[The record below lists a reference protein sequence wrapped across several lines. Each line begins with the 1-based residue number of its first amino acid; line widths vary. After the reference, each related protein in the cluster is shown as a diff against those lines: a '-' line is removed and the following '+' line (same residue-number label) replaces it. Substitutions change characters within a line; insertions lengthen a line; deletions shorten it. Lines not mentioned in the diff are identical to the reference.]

1 MPEGIAHPPSDLA
14 ERLLE
19 PGLYVDDPFP
29 LYDELR
35 SSAPV
40 AWCASRGFWALTR
53 HRDVSEVSVDPGRFR
68 SGAGILVD
76 EIGHSYDSPPTM
88 MHTDPPAHTRY
99 RRLVQPSFKPTAV
112 RPLDEPIRSMAAS
125 LLDGLPV
132 GEAVD
137 IVPSL
142 SVPFPLQVICELLG
156 TDPGMWPTFF
166 EWSEAAIPGNREMTA
181 EERGAVQLEMWE
193 HLIGL
198 ATERRSSPAD
208 DVVSQLA
215 CAQIDGEELSEAE
228 LAMFLIQLLVA
239 GNETTRNLISGGLV
253 ALAEH
258 PAQLRA
264 LIDDPRLIPRAVE
277 ELLRWTS
284 PVVSFLRTA
293 TRDTE
298 LSGVAIAEGDPVLMV
313 YAAANRDPEAFG
325 ASAGSFD
332 VSRDPNPHLGLGFGT
347 HFCLGAPLAR
357 LEAAIVLEEIL
368 KRFSGFEL
376 AGEVVRSPSSI
387 IAGVTSAPLVFRPK
401 GG

>member
-1 MPEGIAHPPSDLA
+1 MPEPTPRPASPLA
-14 ERLLE
+14 ERLLD
-19 PGLYVDDPFP
+19 GDLYVGDPHRF
-29 LYDELR
+29 YDELR

-40 AWCASRGFWALTR
+40 AWCASRGFWALTT
-53 HRDVSEVSVDPGRFR
+53 HRDISEVSVDPERFR

-112 RPLDEPIRSMAAS
+112 RPLDESIRQIAVA
-125 LLDGLPV
+125 LLDDIV
-132 GEAVD
+132 AGEPFD
-137 IVPSL
+137 IVPAL
-142 SVPFPLQVICELLG
+142 SVPFPLQVICRLLG
-156 TDPGMWPTFF
+156 ADPARWPTFY
-166 EWSEAAIPGNREMTA
+166 EWSEATIPGNREMSPD
-181 EERGAVQLEMWE
+181 ERGAVQLEMWE

-198 ATERRSSPAD
+198 AAERRSTPLD

-215 CAQIDGEELSEAE
+215 GAKIDGEELSEAE

-258 PAQLRA
+258 PDQLER
-264 LIDDPRLIPRAVE
+264 LVDDPSMIPTAVE

-298 LSGVAIAEGDPVLMV
+298 LSGVSITSGDPVLMV
-313 YAAANRDPEAFG
+313 YAAANRDPAVFG
-325 ASAGSFD
+325 DTAHTLD
-332 VSRDPNPHLGLGFGT
+332 LRRDPNPHLGLGFGT

-357 LEAAIVLEEIL
+357 LEARIVLEEL
-368 KRFSGFEL
+368 LARFSRIDLVGDVE
-376 AGEVVRSPSSI
+376 RSPSSI
-387 IAGVTSAPLVFRPK
+387 IAGVTRAPMILRP
-401 GG
+401 

>member
-1 MPEGIAHPPSDLA
+1 MSEGIAHPASVLA
-14 ERLLE
+14 EGLLD
-19 PGLYVDDPFP
+19 PTLYADDPFP

-53 HRDVSEVSVDPGRFR
+53 HADVSAVSVDPERFR

-112 RPLDEPIRSMAAS
+112 RTLDVPIRAMAAS
-125 LLDGLPV
+125 LLDYLPA
-132 GEAVD
+132 GEPVD
-137 IVPSL
+137 VVPSL
-142 SVPFPLQVICELLG
+142 SIPFPLQVICELLG
-156 TDPGMWPTFF
+156 TERSMWPTFY
-166 EWSEAAIPGNREMTA
+166 EWSEAAIPGNREMTP

-193 HLIGL
+193 HLVGL
-198 ATERRSSPAD
+198 AAERRSTPRD

-215 CAQIDGEELSEAE
+215 CARIDGEELSEAE

-258 PAQLRA
+258 PDQLRR
-264 LIDDPRLIPRAVE
+264 LVEDPSLIPHAVE

-298 LSGVAIAEGDPVLMV
+298 LSGTPIAAGDPVLMV
-313 YAAANRDPEAFG
+313 YAAANRDPEVFG
-325 ASAGSFD
+325 TSAGTLD
-332 VSRDPNPHLGLGFGT
+332 VGRDPNPHLGLGFGT

-357 LEAAIVLEEIL
+357 LEAKILLEEL
-368 KRFSGFEL
+368 LVRFRSIEL
-376 AGEVVRSPSSI
+376 AGDVVRSPSSI
-387 IAGVTSAPLVFRPK
+387 IAGVTSAPLLLRP
-401 GG
+401 